1 METPMDARTWAEGL
15 YILAD
20 ERRSLATEGLEYAA
34 NGYDRHRYQRVLQ
47 CSARLLGGL
56 ENRPPESMLQDFG
69 GDLHTVTPQ
78 IGVDDMV
85 LDGERLLLIQRT
97 DNGLWC
103 MPGGAVDVGETLAQ
117 AAEGEL
123 REEAGIEGRFRRLAG
138 VFDSRLW
145 RSGVKRHMVHIVLL
159 VERVAGIPARTD
171 ESLDVGY
178 FAEAALPPLSHG
190 HRQWLPLLLA
200 RQRQGEPGAYFDP

>member
-20 ERRSLATEGLEYAA
+20 ELRSLATEGLEYAA
-34 NGYDRHRYQRVLQ
+34 NGYDRHRYERVLQ

-56 ENRPPESMLQDFG
+56 ENRPPESILKDFG

-78 IGVDDMV
+78 IGVDAMV
-85 LDGERLLLIQRT
+85 LDGERLLLIQRS

-103 MPGGAVDVGETLAQ
+103 MPGGAVEVGETLAQ
-117 AAEGEL
+117 AAEREL
-123 REEAGIEGRFRRLAG
+123 REEAGIEGRVRRLAG

-145 RSGVKRHMVHIVLL
+145 RSGVKRHMVHIVFM
-159 VERVAGIPARTD
+159 VERVAGIPVRTD